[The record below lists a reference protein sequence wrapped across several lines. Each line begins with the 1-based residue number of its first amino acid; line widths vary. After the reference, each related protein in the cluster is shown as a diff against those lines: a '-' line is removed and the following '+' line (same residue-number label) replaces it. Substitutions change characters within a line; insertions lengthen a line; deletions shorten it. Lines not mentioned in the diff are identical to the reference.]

1 MREAFA
7 VIYMPDGTAYS
18 GQPHLVTDPL
28 GLKPTDPLDGDMFPL
43 VG

>member
-7 VIYMPDGTAYS
+7 VIYMPDGTTYDGAK
-18 GQPHLVTDPL
+18 HIVTDPL
-28 GLKPTDPLDGDMFPL
+28 GLHAGDPLDGEMFPL